1 MLPANHLGKAESWV
15 ALYMI
20 LSNIWKTEEYKD
32 IGWLL
37 LISLDKV
44 MKEKDEFKNS
54 HSQLQLC
61 MLIVELLEFL

>member
-1 MLPANHLGKAESWV
+1 
-15 ALYMI
+15 MI